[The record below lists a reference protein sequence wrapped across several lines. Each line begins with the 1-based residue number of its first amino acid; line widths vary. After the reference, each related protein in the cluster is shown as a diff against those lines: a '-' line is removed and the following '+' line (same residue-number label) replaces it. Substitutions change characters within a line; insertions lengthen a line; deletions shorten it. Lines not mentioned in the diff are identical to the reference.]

1 MNTTETI
8 IITISSGLIGGFISF
23 YFAQKTEKYKFAQ
36 LQKQKAEAVARLFS
50 KWIKYKEDDLKK
62 LNAEK
67 LNDYYEEL
75 NKMSIEISFWIK
87 DQKLLTDIML
97 RLQNDPS
104 AKNIRQIIG
113 EVRKLILE
121 NPKDTFNPLE
131 ITLWP
136 KS

>member
-1 MNTTETI
+1 MNTIETI
-8 IITISSGLIGGFISF
+8 IITITSGLIGGFISF

-50 KWIKYKEDDLKK
+50 KWIKYKEEDIKK
-62 LNAEK
+62 LNAEQ

-87 DQKLLTDIML
+87 DKKLLTDIML
-97 RLQNDPS
+97 RLQNDPN

-113 EVRKLILE
+113 EVRRLILE
-121 NPKDTFNPLE
+121 NSKDAFDPQK

-136 KS
+136 K

>member
-1 MNTTETI
+1 MDTIETI

-50 KWIKYKEDDLKK
+50 KWIKYKEEDLKK
-62 LNAEK
+62 LNIEE
-67 LNDYYEEL
+67 LNNYYEEL

-97 RLQNDPS
+97 RLQNDPD

-113 EVRKLILE
+113 EVRRLILE
-121 NPKDTFNPLE
+121 NSKDAFDPQK

-136 KS
+136 K

>member
-1 MNTTETI
+1 MFETI
-8 IITISSGLIGGFISF
+8 TITISSGLIGGFISF

-50 KWIKYKEDDLKK
+50 KWIKYSEEEIKR
-62 LNAEK
+62 LNEEQ
-67 LNDYYEEL
+67 LSDYYEEL
-75 NKMSIEISFWIK
+75 NRMSIEVSFWIK
-87 DQKLLTDIML
+87 DQKLLTDIMI

-104 AKNIRQIIG
+104 SKNIREIIG

-121 NPKDTFNPLE
+121 NPKDVFDAQK

-136 KS
+136 KR